1 MKTSHEA
8 QVEIRD
14 LLPTILDVNQKLT
27 RLYGETVGPTG
38 PQGLS
43 LSPQSDI
50 SSAFQYLCGSRT
62 MVKSIADHFG
72 LPLPDR
78 SDPAAKKLKFIED
91 MLSTYLKMD
100 TLPTFTRDGK
110 DMAESIM
117 KKIRE

>member
-50 SSAFQYLCGSRT
+50 SSAFQYLDGARN
-62 MVKSIADHFG
+62 VLKEIADHFK

-78 SDPAAKKLKFIED
+78 SGPSAKKLKAIEE
-91 MLSTYLKMD
+91 MLLTYLKMD

-110 DMAESIM
+110 DMAESIL
-117 KKIRE
+117 KRIRE